1 MSVKPQ
7 YYYRQSAVIPFIV
20 EGSCV
25 KVFLIN
31 SRKSKHW
38 IVPKGIVEE
47 KLSPPESAAKEAFEE
62 AGIKGQVRPEPV
74 GSYTYDKWDG
84 VCNVEVFAMEVDEI
98 FQDWEE
104 KSFRN
109 RTVVGIEEAAEMV
122 FPEELR
128 AIIKKFS
135 SDILKT
141 IKASS

>member
-7 YYYRQSAVIPFIV
+7 YYYKQSAVIPFIV
-20 EGSCV
+20 EKSHV
-25 KVFLIN
+25 KIFLIN

-47 KLSPPESAAKEAFEE
+47 KLSPAESAAKEAFEE
-62 AGIKGQVRPEPV
+62 AGIKGQLLPESV

-84 VCNVEVFAMEVDEI
+84 VCHVEVFAMEVDEI
-98 FQDWEE
+98 FSDWEE

-109 RTVVGIEEAAEMV
+109 RTVVDMEEASEMV
-122 FPEELR
+122 FPEDLR
-128 AIIKKFS
+128 LIMKKFN

-141 IKASS
+141 IKAS

>member
-7 YYYRQSAVIPFIV
+7 YYYKQSAVIPFIV
-20 EGSCV
+20 EKSRV
-25 KVFLIN
+25 KIFLIN

-47 KLSPPESAAKEAFEE
+47 KLSPAESAAKEAFEE
-62 AGIKGQVRPEPV
+62 AGIKGQLLPEPV

-84 VCNVEVFAMEVDEI
+84 VCHVEVFAMEVDEI
-98 FQDWEE
+98 FPDWEE

-109 RTVVGIEEAAEMV
+109 RTVVDMEEASEMV
-122 FPEELR
+122 FPEDLR
-128 AIIKKFS
+128 LIMKKFN

-141 IKASS
+141 IKAS